1 MKESD
6 WTNSLPLDKIITH
19 SKRCEDYLQGETM
32 GESINIDLQ
41 KKVSLTRQELHEL
54 ETKEKTGKERL
65 IEKLILVLP
74 EICAVTA
81 ILEYML
87 IPDNSMNRNP
97 YTYLGFL
104 ILMMVLYNGYGIAA
118 AILHCKGDKRLYEK
132 FRYRAPLWSALFLL
146 FAGYD
151 YLTLKT
157 GVLTQPFVP
166 CMNFILNAAWTDRAM
181 ILDCTIHTLGL
192 LFLGYFAGVSLGRS
206 GDQIFRS
213 DPYVYLDP
221 DHDGHSIF
229 FIWRS
234 GIYHCPWLL
243 VCGNRCVYDRDRK
256 CRQRL
261 F

>member
-87 IPDNSMNRNP
+87 IPDNSMNRN
-97 YTYLGFL
+97 F
-104 ILMMVLYNGYGIAA
+104 
-118 AILHCKGDKRLYEK
+118 
-132 FRYRAPLWSALFLL
+132 
-146 FAGYD
+146 
-151 YLTLKT
+151 
-157 GVLTQPFVP
+157 
-166 CMNFILNAAWTDRAM
+166 
-181 ILDCTIHTLGL
+181 
-192 LFLGYFAGVSLGRS
+192 
-206 GDQIFRS
+206 
-213 DPYVYLDP
+213 
-221 DHDGHSIF
+221 
-229 FIWRS
+229 
-234 GIYHCPWLL
+234 
-243 VCGNRCVYDRDRK
+243 
-256 CRQRL
+256 
-261 F
+261 

>member
-1 MKESD
+1 MRRLF
-6 WTNSLPLDKIITH
+6 TGGN
-19 SKRCEDYLQGETM
+19 Y

-132 FRYRAPLWSALFLL
+132 FRYRAPYGQRCFYCLQ
-146 FAGYD
+146 
-151 YLTLKT
+151 
-157 GVLTQPFVP
+157 V
-166 CMNFILNAAWTDRAM
+166 M
-181 ILDCTIHTLGL
+181 II
-192 LFLGYFAGVSLGRS
+192 
-206 GDQIFRS
+206 
-213 DPYVYLDP
+213 
-221 DHDGHSIF
+221 
-229 FIWRS
+229 
-234 GIYHCPWLL
+234 
-243 VCGNRCVYDRDRK
+243 
-256 CRQRL
+256 
-261 F
+261 